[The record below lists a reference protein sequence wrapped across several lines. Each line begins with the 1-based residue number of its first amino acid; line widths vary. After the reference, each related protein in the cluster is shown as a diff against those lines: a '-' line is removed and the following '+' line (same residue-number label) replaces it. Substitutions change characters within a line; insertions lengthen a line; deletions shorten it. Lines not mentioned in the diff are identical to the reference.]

1 MNSQN
6 VRITTDFSGLAIPN
20 LQLLSRV
27 EFRGSDNAPLEP
39 HLHKDCF
46 ELCYHFEGRQHYE
59 LGGRLYDVHSGDIFV
74 AMPNELHSTGLW
86 TEEKSKFYYILF
98 SCMPDTQNFLGLD
111 DAASDCIRDTLY
123 SIQTRLF
130 RGIPHL
136 KKLMDELLSISTTPS
151 PFCRAR
157 TISLLTELFY
167 HLTRLMQEENT
178 RTDTLPEDIRT
189 VIDYMSAHLTE
200 SCRSESLAS
209 LINLSLP
216 HFQRKLRMSTGFSP
230 YDYLQ
235 RLKIAKAQE
244 LLADSEMSIT
254 DISHFLGYSSSQHF
268 SGVFK
273 QYTGQTPSVFRRQ
286 TKECS
291 MEP

>member
-98 SCMPDTQNFLGLD
+98 SCL
-111 DAASDCIRDTLY
+111 
-123 SIQTRLF
+123 
-130 RGIPHL
+130 
-136 KKLMDELLSISTTPS
+136 
-151 PFCRAR
+151 
-157 TISLLTELFY
+157 
-167 HLTRLMQEENT
+167 
-178 RTDTLPEDIRT
+178 
-189 VIDYMSAHLTE
+189 
-200 SCRSESLAS
+200 S
-209 LINLSLP
+209 LI
-216 HFQRKLRMSTGFSP
+216 H
-230 YDYLQ
+230 
-235 RLKIAKAQE
+235 I
-244 LLADSEMSIT
+244 
-254 DISHFLGYSSSQHF
+254 
-268 SGVFK
+268 
-273 QYTGQTPSVFRRQ
+273 
-286 TKECS
+286 
-291 MEP
+291 

>member
-6 VRITTDFSGLAIPN
+6 VRITTDFSGLDIPN
-20 LQLLSRV
+20 LHLMSRV
-27 EFRGSDNAPLEP
+27 EYRGSDNAPLQP

-59 LGGRLYDVHSGDIFV
+59 LGGRLYDVHSGDIFI

-86 TEEKSKFYYILF
+86 TEEKSKFYYLIF
-98 SCMPDTQNFLGLD
+98 SCMPDTRNFLGLD

-130 RGIPHL
+130 RGIPIL

-157 TISLLTELFY
+157 TVSLLTELFY
-167 HLTRLMQEENT
+167 HLSRLLQTENT
-178 RTDTLPEDIRT
+178 GTDTIPEDIRT
-189 VIDYMSAHLTE
+189 IIDYMGAHLAE
-200 SCRSESLAS
+200 SCRSESLAG
-209 LINLSLP
+209 LIHLSP
-216 HFQRKLRMSTGFSP
+216 PQFQRKFRRSTGFSP

-235 RLKIAKAQE
+235 RLRIDKAQE
-244 LLADSEMSIT
+244 LLAGSEMSVT
-254 DISHFLGYSSSQHF
+254 DISHSLGFSSSQHF
-268 SGVFK
+268 AGVFK
-273 QYTGQTPSVFRRQ
+273 QYTGQTPSAFRR
-286 TKECS
+286 KLR
-291 MEP
+291 

>member
-59 LGGRLYDVHSGDIFV
+59 LGGRLYDVNSGDIFV

-209 LINLSLP
+209 LIHLSLP
-216 HFQRKLRMSTGFSP
+216 HFQRKFRMSTGFSP